1 MFKLSLKIIVLLV
14 VFAHS
19 SAQAQCSSTYKE
31 VPIVTKLATS
41 STYSNMRG
49 SADSLKTLSKEIM
62 LSAIAGS
69 SAASPP
75 ESFCPKGCKTK
86 VEPQIIFS
94 STPNKY
100 LTEYSDQSICQELKQ
115 KTLLTPIE
123 FKNKIFATQEDLN
136 SYYSDLCRGSG
147 VDGKELY
154 KICHSSCSPSYKSTI
169 FKNGDGY
176 QMDTEIVCAEA
187 RDKSEG
193 MYRLSS
199 FYRWSCE
206 TI

>member
-1 MFKLSLKIIVLLV
+1 MLKLKLKIAPVVILVLSSLAEAECSE
-14 VFAHS
+14 AH
-19 SAQAQCSSTYKE
+19 KD
-31 VPIVTKLATS
+31 VPIVSKLATS
-41 STYSNMRG
+41 STYANLRG
-49 SADSLKTLSKEIM
+49 SADSLKTLSKELM
-62 LSAIAGS
+62 LSAIS
-69 SAASPP
+69 SSLTTTPP
-75 ESFCPKGCKTK
+75 ESFCPAGCKMK
-86 VEPQIIFS
+86 SSPEIIFS

-100 LTEYSDQSICQELKQ
+100 LTDYSDKQICDELKQ
-115 KTLLTPIE
+115 KTLLAPIE
-123 FKNKIFATQEDLN
+123 FKNKVFATQEDLN

-176 QMDTEIVCAEA
+176 QMDTEIVCSDA

-199 FYRWSCE
+199 SYRWSCE